1 MFIIFKYNFLQH
13 FMLIEFG
20 SEGEVQDVLQS
31 CGSHHKDFDVM
42 AVQSPFLWFRAASG
56 DKENLEKN
64 EKTLTI
70 KNGNDHMDE
79 DILFEDLIKCETISD
94 QIQLLYQRTTI
105 NDLGIRLR
113 YMVARQV
120 GTCLFFLLIMSF
132 IYVIYLQLIFIQ
144 MQLINIEIIFS
155 WR

>member
-1 MFIIFKYNFLQH
+1 
-13 FMLIEFG
+13 MLIEFG

-120 GTCLFFLLIMSF
+120 GTSLFFLLIM
-132 IYVIYLQLIFIQ
+132 
-144 MQLINIEIIFS
+144 
-155 WR
+155 